1 MPSLDTDTER
11 NAAAVMASTD
21 EFEAEEEAIV
31 EDDEMALLNEEG
43 SSRRRDSVYSGNG
56 SRKTTSTWGQVKETV
71 IEVNINFVTTT
82 RGTK

>member
-1 MPSLDTDTER
+1 MDTDTER

-43 SSRRRDSVYSGNG
+43 SSRRRDSVYSRNG

-71 IEVNINFVTTT
+71 IEVSHYSTAAIRETN
-82 RGTK
+82 